1 MGNFRTKED
10 DLSKISTSIYVTN
23 FPDTFT
29 AKELF
34 QTCKQYGHV
43 VDAFIPNKRSKEGK
57 KFGFVRFINV
67 FNTER
72 LVSNLCTIW
81 VNRSKIQANIAR
93 FCRSPLNNNNVKSKY
108 NEARKSGG
116 DYDMRTKGLSNSS
129 SFASV
134 VAKKQ
139 NASAVEVENVPTIV
153 LEDDCL
159 KTNDLSCSLMGRVKE
174 FAALTNLK
182 SALRNEDFNP
192 VGRLAWVEVEGVP
205 YKLWTVKTFNKIA
218 AKWGDLLAMDD
229 MGESC
234 YHSRRVCV
242 RTNIQLNIFE
252 CFKIVYKGKV
262 YWLRAKEVLGWE
274 PELVEDSDGEDEEEE
289 EHSDKASLDGELKE
303 QDDENDAGHSNL
315 EAVPETIF
323 NNLSDSK
330 TNVSE
335 DPFGVYKLLQ
345 KNGKDRK
352 ETDQNVN
359 QSLQFPPG
367 FTPVDKEQSS
377 RINGEEVVIEKH
389 NEGVQNE
396 DQEGVQENFQ
406 QADTIE
412 ESVSNGRFKDT
423 KNHRSGGSFMCL
435 MEEVV
440 KVGSTMGYNMEGV
453 INNMSQIIETQGESM
468 VNFMSIQETKMEI
481 MELISVRNC
490 WGNYA
495 FNYVHSNAVG
505 NSGGILCVWDS
516 NSFVKES
523 HTILDFFVII
533 RGKWLKSGIDL
544 IIVAV
549 YGPHDPRD
557 KRMVWEY
564 LSYVINQWNGNV
576 VVMGDFNEVRYKLDR
591 FGSVFNVQGAEEFN
605 AFIADVGLEEVP
617 LGGSSFTWCHKSATK
632 MKLDGFSN
640 FVSDVWKS
648 APGVKDNGI
657 KNMAGKLKYLKGKI
671 REWIKSSKE
680 KGNSDSV
687 RFKEDLRVLDEK
699 IDKKDGSNELVQR
712 RTDLIKDI
720 NHLDQIRSMDLAQ
733 KSKMAIRGVMVD
745 GEWIDDPMN
754 VKRGF
759 QSFFGLDLVK
769 TCGLHRISI
778 ENAITLSC
786 YHMSNKLNWNEWDQR
801 GVESSEKD
809 VFEAVHHFFVYGDI
823 PKGCNASFITLIP
836 KISAANM
843 VNDFRPISLIGSIY
857 KIIAKIL
864 ANRLVGVLDEL
875 VNEVQSAFIV
885 NRQILDGPFILN
897 EMLQWCKSKKK
908 QSLIFKV
915 DFEKAYDSVRWDFLD
930 EVLSKFGFGSI
941 WRKWIQVCLNSSR
954 GSILINGSPTEEFQF
969 YKGLKQGDP
978 LSPFLFILAM
988 ESFHLSFQRVVDS
1001 GMFKGLYLNNSL
1013 CLSHMFYADDVIFV
1027 GNWSDENIKYLML
1040 VLDVFKS
1047 ASRLKINL
1055 NKSKIMGINVE
1066 GHKVKQAA
1074 NKIGCLILSCP
1085 FSYLGSKV
1093 GVSMS
1098 RIQDWREVID
1108 KMKHRLSKWKM
1119 KSLSIGGRLTLLKSV
1134 LGSIPI
1140 FNMSIFK
1147 VPLMVL
1153 KEMESI
1159 RGRFFNGHEFGSR
1172 KASWIKMG
1180 EGNGQTTRFWFDD
1193 SYQGGV
1199 LKDLCLRM
1207 YTLETCKDVSVYEK
1221 MQNTSV
1227 SDSFRREIR
1236 GGREEAQFNV
1246 LKGVAKSV
1254 KWRKIDDVR
1263 LSNVGLKTRWVK
1275 SVPIKVNVLSW
1286 KVMVEALPTRLN
1298 MSRRDWQDGVE
1309 VVINVRTSRYIR
1321 LLNYC
1326 LNIIA
1331 KLPSL
1336 PLKSPV
1342 YHEPS
1347 VASVVS
1353 ASVVDRSIGIDN
1365 PHLSLGSQADLWC
1378 IEHLRYYFLGCLAEH
1393 PTFMGHSNLLIE
1405 VR

>member
-1 MGNFRTKED
+1 
-10 DLSKISTSIYVTN
+10 
-23 FPDTFT
+23 
-29 AKELF
+29 
-34 QTCKQYGHV
+34 
-43 VDAFIPNKRSKEGK
+43 
-57 KFGFVRFINV
+57 
-67 FNTER
+67 
-72 LVSNLCTIW
+72 
-81 VNRSKIQANIAR
+81 
-93 FCRSPLNNNNVKSKY
+93 
-108 NEARKSGG
+108 
-116 DYDMRTKGLSNSS
+116 
-129 SFASV
+129 
-134 VAKKQ
+134 
-139 NASAVEVENVPTIV
+139 
-153 LEDDCL
+153 
-159 KTNDLSCSLMGRVKE
+159 
-174 FAALTNLK
+174 
-182 SALRNEDFNP
+182 
-192 VGRLAWVEVEGVP
+192 
-205 YKLWTVKTFNKIA
+205 
-218 AKWGDLLAMDD
+218 
-229 MGESC
+229 
-234 YHSRRVCV
+234 
-242 RTNIQLNIFE
+242 
-252 CFKIVYKGKV
+252 
-262 YWLRAKEVLGWE
+262 
-274 PELVEDSDGEDEEEE
+274 
-289 EHSDKASLDGELKE
+289 
-303 QDDENDAGHSNL
+303 
-315 EAVPETIF
+315 
-323 NNLSDSK
+323 
-330 TNVSE
+330 
-335 DPFGVYKLLQ
+335 
-345 KNGKDRK
+345 
-352 ETDQNVN
+352 
-359 QSLQFPPG
+359 
-367 FTPVDKEQSS
+367 
-377 RINGEEVVIEKH
+377 
-389 NEGVQNE
+389 
-396 DQEGVQENFQ
+396 
-406 QADTIE
+406 
-412 ESVSNGRFKDT
+412 
-423 KNHRSGGSFMCL
+423 
-435 MEEVV
+435 
-440 KVGSTMGYNMEGV
+440 
-453 INNMSQIIETQGESM
+453 
-468 VNFMSIQETKMEI
+468 MSIQETKMEI

-523 HTILDFFVII
+523 HTISDFFVII

-576 VVMGDFNEVRYKLDR
+576 VVMGDFNEVRYKSDR

-632 MKLDGFSN
+632 MSKLDRFFVSNSLLNSCPHFSAITLERFLSDHRPILLWEINFNYGPTPFRFFHHWIELDGFSN

-680 KGNSDSV
+680 KGNNDSV
-687 RFKEDLRVLDEK
+687 RFKEELRVLDEK

-733 KSKMAIRGVMVD
+733 KSKVKWAIEGDENSRFFHGILNKKHNQMAIRGVMVD

-754 VKRGF
+754 VKRE
-759 QSFFGLDLVK
+759 FFNHFRDRFSKPVD
-769 TCGLHRISI
+769 HRISI
-778 ENAITLSC
+778 EMQYPKQLS
-786 YHMSNKLNWNEWDQR
+786 YEQQADLERMVTKEELKAAVWDCGTDKSPGPDGFTFGFYR
-801 GVESSEKD
+801 HFWSIVEKD

-1027 GNWSDENIKYLML
+1027 GNWSDENIKCLML

-1047 ASRLKINL
+1047 ASGLKINL

-1074 NKIGCLILSCP
+1074 NKIGCLIFSCL

-1093 GVSMS
+1093 GISMS
-1098 RIQDWREVID
+1098 RIQD
-1108 KMKHRLSKWKM
+1108 
-1119 KSLSIGGRLTLLKSV
+1119 
-1134 LGSIPI
+1134 
-1140 FNMSIFK
+1140 
-1147 VPLMVL
+1147 
-1153 KEMESI
+1153 
-1159 RGRFFNGHEFGSR
+1159 
-1172 KASWIKMG
+1172 
-1180 EGNGQTTRFWFDD
+1180 
-1193 SYQGGV
+1193 
-1199 LKDLCLRM
+1199 
-1207 YTLETCKDVSVYEK
+1207 
-1221 MQNTSV
+1221 
-1227 SDSFRREIR
+1227 
-1236 GGREEAQFNV
+1236 
-1246 LKGVAKSV
+1246 
-1254 KWRKIDDVR
+1254 
-1263 LSNVGLKTRWVK
+1263 
-1275 SVPIKVNVLSW
+1275 
-1286 KVMVEALPTRLN
+1286 
-1298 MSRRDWQDGVE
+1298 
-1309 VVINVRTSRYIR
+1309 
-1321 LLNYC
+1321 
-1326 LNIIA
+1326 
-1331 KLPSL
+1331 
-1336 PLKSPV
+1336 
-1342 YHEPS
+1342 
-1347 VASVVS
+1347 
-1353 ASVVDRSIGIDN
+1353 
-1365 PHLSLGSQADLWC
+1365 
-1378 IEHLRYYFLGCLAEH
+1378 
-1393 PTFMGHSNLLIE
+1393 
-1405 VR
+1405 

>member
-23 FPDTFT
+23 FPNIFT

-43 VDAFIPNKRSKEGK
+43 VDAFIPNK
-57 KFGFVRFINV
+57 
-67 FNTER
+67 
-72 LVSNLCTIW
+72 
-81 VNRSKIQANIAR
+81 SKIQANIAR
-93 FCRSPLNNNNVKSKY
+93 FRRSPLNNNNVKSKH

-116 DYDMRTKGLSNSS
+116 AYDMRTKGLSNSS

-139 NASAVEVENVPTIV
+139 NASAVEVENVPAIV

-182 SALRNEDFNP
+182 SALRNED
-192 VGRLAWVEVEGVP
+192 
-205 YKLWTVKTFNKIA
+205 
-218 AKWGDLLAMDD
+218 
-229 MGESC
+229 
-234 YHSRRVCV
+234 
-242 RTNIQLNIFE
+242 
-252 CFKIVYKGKV
+252 
-262 YWLRAKEVLGWE
+262 
-274 PELVEDSDGEDEEEE
+274 
-289 EHSDKASLDGELKE
+289 KASLDGELKE
-303 QDDENDAGHSNL
+303 QDDESDAGHSNL
-315 EAVPETIF
+315 EA
-323 NNLSDSK
+323 
-330 TNVSE
+330 
-335 DPFGVYKLLQ
+335 
-345 KNGKDRK
+345 NGKDRK

-406 QADTIE
+406 QADTIK
-412 ESVSNGRFKDT
+412 ESVSTGRFKDT

-435 MEEVV
+435 MEEVD

-523 HTILDFFVII
+523 HTISDFFVII

-576 VVMGDFNEVRYKLDR
+576 VVMGDFNEVRYKSDR

-680 KGNSDSV
+680 KGNNDSV
-687 RFKEDLRVLDEK
+687 RFKEELRVLDEK

-754 VKRGF
+754 VKREFSIIFRVLKAAVWDCGTDKSSGPDGF
-759 QSFFGLDLVK
+759 TFGFYR
-769 TCGLHRISI
+769 HFWSI
-778 ENAITLSC
+778 I
-786 YHMSNKLNWNEWDQR
+786 
-801 GVESSEKD
+801 EKD

-823 PKGCNASFITLIP
+823 PKGYNASFITLIP

-864 ANRLVGVLDEL
+864 ANLLVGVLDEL

-915 DFEKAYDSVRWDFLD
+915 DFEKAYDSVRWDFHD

-1013 CLSHMFYADDVIFV
+1013 CLSHMFYADDMIFV

-1066 GHKVKQAA
+1066 GHRVKQGA

-1159 RGRFFNGHEFGSR
+1159 RGRFFNGHEFG
-1172 KASWIKMG
+1172 
-1180 EGNGQTTRFWFDD
+1180 NGQTTRLWFDD
-1193 SYQGGV
+1193 WYQGGV
-1199 LKDLCLRM
+1199 LKDLCPRM
-1207 YTLETCKDVSVYEK
+1207 YALETCKDVSVYEK
-1221 MQNTSV
+1221 MQNPSV

-1236 GGREEAQFNV
+1236 GGREFS
-1246 LKGVAKSV
+1246 VASIR
-1254 KWRKIDDVR
+1254 RKIDDVR

-1321 LLNYC
+1321 LLSSVQLVNASFVIYW
-1326 LNIIA
+1326 LILIVIVDHV
-1331 KLPSL
+1331 PSL

-1365 PHLSLGSQADLWC
+1365 PHLSLGSQADSWC

-1405 VR
+1405 